1 MTPDQRLAMIEA
13 YIYQGRSLSIDEQ
26 RQLYRHI
33 GQTRTKKYP
42 TLKEGLKRNYAR
54 SYKKTI
60 SKCFLSALGLM
71 RDFKCSIL
79 D

>member
-33 GQTRTKKYP
+33 GQTMTKKYP

-54 SYKKTI
+54 
-60 SKCFLSALGLM
+60 A
-71 RDFKCSIL
+71 R
-79 D
+79 